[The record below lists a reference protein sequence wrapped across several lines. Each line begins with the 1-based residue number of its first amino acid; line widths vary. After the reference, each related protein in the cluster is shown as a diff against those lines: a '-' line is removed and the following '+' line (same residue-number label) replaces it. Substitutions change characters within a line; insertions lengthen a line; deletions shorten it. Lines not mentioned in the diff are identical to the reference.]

1 MGHIGMA
8 QKINKYRVDHR
19 NYRKHSQKNLAL
31 IERSLAEN
39 GAGRSILLDSSGES
53 IAGSGT
59 LQMAMKRGIPI
70 REIHTNG
77 EELIAVIRDDIA
89 PDDPRRKSLALADN
103 ATSDL
108 STWDFEQ
115 LREDD
120 WSTEDLNDWG
130 IDVPA
135 EPEQPE
141 GDISQECIPE
151 ENLSE
156 DDDGYYGDARERTY
170 GIYKLSDFDEDR
182 SAGKYQFPVLK
193 PCNFVPDHLLS
204 FKDMLSIG
212 DFTAGVHFFTD
223 DYRFERIWRNT
234 AAYLP
239 RLARF
244 QCVFTPDFSLYLDMP
259 LAMQIWNTYRNR
271 LIGQICQD
279 YGMNVIPT
287 VGWAGEESFDFC
299 FDGLPQGGTV
309 AVSTV
314 GVMNNKAAKDIFR
327 RGMEEMIRRVKPGF
341 ILIYGNPYPE
351 SCGDVPFK
359 SYPNEAVSAWTK
371 KKKR

>member
-1 MGHIGMA
+1 MA
-8 QKINKYRVDHR
+8 EKISKYQCDHR
-19 NYRKHSQKNLAL
+19 NYRKHSQKNLSL

-59 LQMAMKRGIPI
+59 LKMAMKRGIPI
-70 REIHTNG
+70 REIHTDG
-77 EELIAVIRDDIA
+77 KELIAVVRDDIS
-89 PDDPRRKSLALADN
+89 PEDPRRKSLALADN

-108 STWDFEQ
+108 SQWDFEQ
-115 LREDD
+115 LSEDD
-120 WSTEDLNDWG
+120 WSSEDLLDWG
-130 IDVPA
+130 IEVPPEPPPEDVM
-135 EPEQPE
+135 
-141 GDISQECIPE
+141 
-151 ENLSE
+151 E
-156 DDDGYYGDARERTY
+156 DDADVLGEDDADTGYYGDARERTY
-170 GIYKLSDFDEDR
+170 GIYKLSDFDESR
-182 SAGKYQFPVLK
+182 TAGKYQFPQLK
-193 PCNFVPDHLLS
+193 PCNFIPDHLLS
-204 FKDMLSIG
+204 FKDMLSVS
-212 DFTAGVHFFTD
+212 DFSAGVHFFTD

-234 AAYLP
+234 DAYLA
-239 RLARF
+239 RLSRF

-299 FDGLPQGGTV
+299 FDGLPQGGMV

-314 GVMNNKAAKDIFR
+314 GVMNDKNAKEIFR
-327 RGMEEMIRRVKPGF
+327 RGMEEMIRQVSPDF
-341 ILIYGNPYPE
+341 ILIYGNPFPE
-351 SCGDVPFK
+351 SCGNVPFK
-359 SYPNEAVSAWTK
+359 SYRNEAVAAWLK

>member
-1 MGHIGMA
+1 MA
-8 QKINKYRVDHR
+8 EEIIKYRCDHR
-19 NYRKHSQKNLAL
+19 NYRKHNQKNLAL

-39 GAGRSILLDSSGES
+39 GAGRSILLDNTGES

-59 LQMAMKRGIPI
+59 LQMALKRGIPI
-70 REIHTNG
+70 KEIHTSG
-77 EELIAVIRDDIA
+77 DELIAVIRDDIS

-103 ATSDL
+103 ATSDI
-108 STWDFEQ
+108 STWDFDQ
-115 LREDD
+115 LREDEWSIEELTD
-120 WSTEDLNDWG
+120 WCV
-130 IDVPA
+130 DVPE
-135 EPEQPE
+135 EPKPHAGTIEN
-141 GDISQECIPE
+141 IIPFSENE
-151 ENLSE
+151 EYDE
-156 DDDGYYGDARERTY
+156 DGYCGDARERTFNA
-170 GIYKLSDFDEDR
+170 YKLLEFDKFR
-182 SAGKYQFPVLK
+182 SAGKYQMPQLN
-193 PCNFVPDHLLS
+193 PCNFIPDHLIS
-204 FKDMLSIG
+204 FKDMLSIA

-234 AAYLP
+234 DAYLA
-239 RLARF
+239 RLSKF

-299 FDGLPQGGTV
+299 FDGLPQGGMV

-314 GVMNNKAAKDIFR
+314 GVMNDKNAKEIFR
-327 RGMEEMIRRVKPGF
+327 VGMGEMIRKVSPDF

-351 SCGDVPFK
+351 SCGDIPFK
-359 SYPNEAVSAWTK
+359 SYPNEAVAAW
-371 KKKR
+371 KKRG

>member
-1 MGHIGMA
+1 MAEKIG
-8 QKINKYRVDHR
+8 KYRTDHR

-77 EELIAVIRDDIA
+77 EELIAVVRDDIS
-89 PDDPRRKSLALADN
+89 PNDPRRKSLALADN

-108 STWDFEQ
+108 SQWDFEQ

-120 WSTEDLNDWG
+120 WSAEDLTDWG
-130 IDVPA
+130 IDVPE
-135 EPEQPE
+135 EPEQNATE
-141 GDISQECIPE
+141 LPE
-151 ENLSE
+151 ESVADTTDTGDNE
-156 DDDGYYGDARERTY
+156 EDDGYYGDARERTY
-170 GIYKLSDFDEDR
+170 GIYKLSEYDETR
-182 SAGKYQFPVLK
+182 TAGKYQFPQLK

-204 FKDMLSIG
+204 FKDMLSVA
-212 DFTAGVHFFTD
+212 DFTAGIHFFTD

-234 AAYLP
+234 EAYLQ
-239 RLARF
+239 RLSKF

-271 LIGQICQD
+271 MIGQICQD

-287 VGWAGEESFDFC
+287 VGWAGEDSFDFC

-314 GVMNNKAAKDIFR
+314 GVMNNKNAKEIFR
-327 RGMEEMIRRVKPGF
+327 VGMEEMIRQVNPGF
-341 ILIYGNPYPE
+341 ILIYGSPFPE
-351 SCGDVPFK
+351 ACGNVPFK
-359 SYPNEAVSAWTK
+359 SYPNEAVSAWLK
-371 KKKR
+371 KKK